1 MPSFEEEAFSR
12 AQQMHRRTPYYR
24 EQAQKR
30 DAPPAEKAEPAQQEN
45 KSENK
50 FENKE
55 NQKNSGTNQNRQGLL
70 DIMFQNKEQSLILL
84 LIVLL
89 MEENTEP
96 SLLLALMYL
105 LI

>member
-30 DAPPAEKAEPAQQEN
+30 DAPPAEKAEPVQQ
-45 KSENK
+45 ENK